1 MEKYKELLEE
11 DEEFAE
17 DMDAYLAEG
26 VFWVPEIARWDYIA
40 RHSKQA
46 EIGQIVDSAL
56 DAIEKENDAKNKIKK
71 NKIAIIVITVILS
84 KMIII
89 VITHNNDYEIF
100 DKIINLNEYR
110 EGTYEK
116 NK

>member
-40 RHSKQA
+40 KHSKQA
-46 EIGQIVDSAL
+46 EIGQIVDNAL
-56 DAIEKENDAKNKIKK
+56 DLIEKDNDSLRGVLPKNY
-71 NKIAIIVITVILS
+71 S
-84 KMIII
+84 RPQ
-89 VITHNNDYEIF
+89 
-100 DKIINLNEYR
+100 YR
-110 EGTYEK
+110 
-116 NK
+116 